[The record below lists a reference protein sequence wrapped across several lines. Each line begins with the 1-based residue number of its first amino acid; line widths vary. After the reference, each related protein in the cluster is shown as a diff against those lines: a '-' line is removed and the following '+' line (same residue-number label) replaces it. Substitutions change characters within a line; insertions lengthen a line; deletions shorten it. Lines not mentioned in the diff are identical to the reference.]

1 MLVGVSAGIK
11 VPHVA
16 PVPITAPTPDPT
28 PLAPPPAQAPSC
40 KGPVEHDI
48 AVEGGAS
55 EGTGQRGTPMA
66 SGAAGSPKKAVSEGG
81 NSGLAHVPLCKG
93 LPRAGLGASIVLGS
107 IASCQD
113 VEVHGVLLS
122 NCASTTALVNN
133 VCYLHSVQAVKTA
146 SVTCI

>member
-1 MLVGVSAGIK
+1 MLVGASAGIK

-40 KGPVEHDI
+40 TAKKGPVEHDI
-48 AVEGGAS
+48 AVEGGVS
-55 EGTGQRGTPMA
+55 KGTRQRDIPIA

-93 LPRAGLGASIVLGS
+93 LPRAGLGASVVLGS
-107 IASCQD
+107 ILSCQISD
-113 VEVHGVLLS
+113 AHVCPLLHWPI
-122 NCASTTALVNN
+122 T
-133 VCYLHSVQAVKTA
+133 Y
-146 SVTCI
+146 VTCILCRQ